1 MAVVSMSKQEFGRL
15 EVLLRV
21 QSGRLRVADACE
33 LTGLR
38 RRQVFRLL
46 RGLKQDGATSLLS
59 KHRGKPSNHRLPTEV
74 RSLALSLVRERYV
87 DFGPTLAAEK
97 LAARHGCSV
106 SHETLRGWMIA
117 DGLWQDRRHR
127 LPSPHQPRRR
137 RECLGELV
145 QIDGS
150 EHAWFEDRAP
160 PCTVLAFVDD
170 ATSRLMQ
177 VRFVNS
183 ESAFDYFRTTR
194 AYLEQ
199 HGKPVAFYSDKHG
212 IFRVNNKDAIAG
224 EGITQFGRALSAL
237 NIDIICANSPQAKGR
252 IERAFGTLQDR
263 MVKEL
268 RLAGISST
276 AAANAWLPGF
286 IDAHNARFSRE
297 PANAKDLHRPLSAA
311 DDLGEILAW
320 REERTVT
327 QNLTLHY
334 DRMMLILE
342 PTPLARGLVRKKV
355 EVVNYPDG
363 RFAVQFEGTALGFR
377 VFDKI
382 QTVQPGDIVDNKRLS
397 AVLEQV
403 KAQQAAYSPRQQRGH
418 AARQRP
424 PNNLDAPGLPSKGRA
439 SRQVVA
445 ALSAR
450 EAEPSSAS
458 SPLYSVT

>member
-1 MAVVSMSKQEFGRL
+1 M
-15 EVLLRV
+15 
-21 QSGRLRVADACE
+21 
-33 LTGLR
+33 
-38 RRQVFRLL
+38 
-46 RGLKQDGATSLLS
+46 
-59 KHRGKPSNHRLPTEV
+59 
-74 RSLALSLVRERYV
+74 
-87 DFGPTLAAEK
+87 
-97 LAARHGCSV
+97 
-106 SHETLRGWMIA
+106 
-117 DGLWQDRRHR
+117 
-127 LPSPHQPRRR
+127 
-137 RECLGELV
+137 
-145 QIDGS
+145 
-150 EHAWFEDRAP
+150 
-160 PCTVLAFVDD
+160 
-170 ATSRLMQ
+170 
-177 VRFVNS
+177 
-183 ESAFDYFRTTR
+183 
-194 AYLEQ
+194 
-199 HGKPVAFYSDKHG
+199 
-212 IFRVNNKDAIAG
+212 NNKDAIAG

-403 KAQQAAYSPRQQRGH
+403 KAQQAAYPPRQQRGH

-424 PNNLDAPGLPSKGRA
+424 PNNLDAPGLPSKGGRRDRSLPRFRPAKQSRA
-439 SRQVVA
+439 QPRRRCIPLRNGEPVCQ
-445 ALSAR
+445 
-450 EAEPSSAS
+450 EAVNPR
-458 SPLYSVT
+458 VRRR